1 MSEGED
7 FTHGPAMSALSE
19 RQRKFVLAMASDPYA
34 SAASWA
40 RAAGY
45 SNANAACRTRAFE
58 LLRDPRVEAATFEV
72 ARAVMATVGPVLATH
87 VLMRTA
93 ANPDHPMQVKA
104 AELIAN
110 RTGFSEKQQIEVT
123 HRDLTGEA
131 LIARLRALAE
141 RNGLDAEKLLGVKA
155 DFPKLI
161 EQKADAPPKKAKP
174 KASDPIQ
181 AVEERSSE

>member
-1 MSEGED
+1 MTED
-7 FTHGPAMSALSE
+7 FTHGPAMSALTE
-19 RQRKFVLAMASDPYA
+19 RQRRFVQAMLSDPYA

-58 LLRDPRVEAATFEV
+58 LLRDARVEAAVFEV
-72 ARAVMATVGPVLATH
+72 ARSVMATVGPILATH

-93 ANPDHPMQVKA
+93 ANPDHPQQVRA

-110 RTGFSEKQQIEVT
+110 RTGFSEKQQIEVV
-123 HRDLTGEA
+123 HRDLTGDA

-141 RNGLDAEKLLGVKA
+141 RHGLDAEKLLGQKISPEETKVIEHRA
-155 DFPKLI
+155 D
-161 EQKADAPPKKAKP
+161 EAV
-174 KASDPIQ
+174 ASGNGGQDGSQ
-181 AVEERSSE
+181 D